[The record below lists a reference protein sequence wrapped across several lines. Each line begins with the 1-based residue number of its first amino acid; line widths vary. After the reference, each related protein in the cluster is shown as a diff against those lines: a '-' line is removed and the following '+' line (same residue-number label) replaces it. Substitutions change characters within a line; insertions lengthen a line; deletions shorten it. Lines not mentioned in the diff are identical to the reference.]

1 MPRPQ
6 VSDDLVDEIVARV
19 DDDSGPL
26 DPAELTFQQQLRLL
40 IDRHDE
46 LADERD
52 NLQQQ
57 LEQLQRTGPSPTFRG

>member
-19 DDDSGPL
+19 DDSGPL

-57 LEQLQRTGPSPTFRG
+57 LEQLQRTGPSPSFRG